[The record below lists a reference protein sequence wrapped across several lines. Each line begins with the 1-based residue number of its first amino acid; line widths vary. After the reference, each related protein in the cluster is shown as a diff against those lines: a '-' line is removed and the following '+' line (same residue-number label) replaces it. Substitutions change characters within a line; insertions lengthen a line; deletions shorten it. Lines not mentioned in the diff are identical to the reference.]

1 MTEPER
7 AKWMGRHI
15 VVSSVDGKVPAR
27 RKTDVSSDIE
37 NLRRT
42 LFREAVSFVLVLL
55 GLVGIVVCSSQ
66 IWGIWGL
73 YLGIAVFGVV
83 AGIAIGR

>member
-27 RKTDVSSDIE
+27 RKTDVSNDVV

-42 LFREAVSFVLVLL
+42 LLREAVSFILVLL
-55 GLVGIVVCSSQ
+55 GLVGIAVCSSQ

-73 YLGIAVFGVV
+73 YLSIAVTGLVV
-83 AGIAIGR
+83 GFAIGQ